1 MTDTGLD
8 PATLPLRTAAPDASV
23 RHFTKTF
30 PTTLAPEVLWAEFT
44 RALTNSREAVLW
56 VNDVSTI
63 RTPQPPLAVGSVLA
77 ERLQAGGPELHYRL
91 LRFEPP
97 RLLEYASLRG
107 HPLACSAV
115 VSVERSESGSTLRW
129 QGEYRGSEPQLANLD
144 RLHAAFFG
152 KLALQF
158 RQLEAAAHTPR

>member
-1 MTDTGLD
+1 MMDTGLD
-8 PATLPLRTAAPDASV
+8 PATLPLQTAAPDASV
-23 RHFTKTF
+23 YHFDKTF

-44 RALTNSREAVLW
+44 RALTSSRDAVLW
-56 VNDVSTI
+56 ANDVSTI
-63 RTPQPPLAVGSVLA
+63 RTPRPPLAVGSVLA
-77 ERLQAGGPELHYRL
+77 ERLQVGGPELHYRL

-97 RLLEYASLRG
+97 RVLEYASLRG

-129 QGEYRGSEPQLANLD
+129 QGEYRGSKPQLANLE

-152 KLALQF
+152 KFALLV
-158 RQLEAAAHTPR
+158 RQLEAQDSTAA